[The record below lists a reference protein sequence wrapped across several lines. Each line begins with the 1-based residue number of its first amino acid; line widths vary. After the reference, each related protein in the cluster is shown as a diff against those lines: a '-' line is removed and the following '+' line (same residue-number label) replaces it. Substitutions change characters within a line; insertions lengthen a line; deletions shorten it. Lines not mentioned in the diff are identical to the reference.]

1 MVKIISKTKAEKGLE
16 DKTKNLFGITS
27 KLVEKGEIK
36 ISLEDGYLRVKDK
49 IHIHCYRNLIKINEE
64 QDFDLALKLAEAYE
78 KETEEVWKLKRMY

>member
-49 IHIHCYRNLIKINEE
+49 IYIHCYRNLIKINEE